1 MHLAELVAFLLNWRD
16 ANPNGSKKVLAA
28 EVLAR
33 TDLKLDKALL
43 VGKHC
48 VLRISQMQEVGNDSS
63 AVAAFRKI
71 EEYDDRPIVV
81 CLFTSRGMR
90 LLLANS
96 TFLEKV
102 SDRSYRLTSEHLA
115 GSIFDS
121 DILAAHEGI
130 ANLPANFD
138 KLWAV
143 HLATNPA
150 DNLSRIVG
158 ATKAMHAQVAAANPG
173 RVRPP
178 KAR

>member
-115 GSIFDS
+115 GSILD
-121 DILAAHEGI
+121 
-130 ANLPANFD
+130 
-138 KLWAV
+138 
-143 HLATNPA
+143 A
-150 DNLSRIVG
+150 DFVAFAYGDVVGNGRSTASIRPSPTFSRVTPSVPSRRSSTSIPTVV
-158 ATKAMHAQVAAANPG
+158 TVM
-173 RVRPP
+173 RCTRS
-178 KAR
+178 

>member
-1 MHLAELVAFLLNWRD
+1 M
-16 ANPNGSKKVLAA
+16 
-28 EVLAR
+28 
-33 TDLKLDKALL
+33 
-43 VGKHC
+43 
-48 VLRISQMQEVGNDSS
+48 
-63 AVAAFRKI
+63 
-71 EEYDDRPIVV
+71 
-81 CLFTSRGMR
+81 
-90 LLLANS
+90 
-96 TFLEKV
+96 

-115 GSIFDS
+115 GSILDS

-150 DNLSRIVG
+150 DNLSRIVA